1 MVPTGQHEALKAR
14 VDASLL
20 ESLPP
25 EGSEPEMLVAAMRYA
40 ATAPGKR
47 LRPLLAV
54 GTCIACGGEAE
65 IAIAPGIA
73 SELVHSFSLIHDDLP
88 CIDDDDLRR
97 GRPTCHKVYGEAIAV
112 LAGDALFALAF
123 EVLANWDASHDKI
136 ARSTQLLARASG
148 VSGLVG
154 GEVRDIL
161 GERLPPRRELVDQ
174 IHLTKTGAL
183 IQATCQMGAIAA
195 GAPPEQIAWAG
206 EFGIKVGLAFQ
217 IQDDIL
223 NVEGD
228 EEEMGK
234 SIGSD
239 TTAEKQTYPR
249 AFGLEESKT
258 IANRLIEEAISELD
272 NLPEDT
278 DLLRGLAVF
287 TISRSS

>member
-1 MVPTGQHEALKAR
+1 
-14 VDASLL
+14 
-20 ESLPP
+20 
-25 EGSEPEMLVAAMRYA
+25 MLVAAMRYA

-54 GTCIACGGEAE
+54 GTCLACGGSAE
-65 IAIAPGIA
+65 SAIAPGIA

-97 GRPTCHKVYGEAIAV
+97 GRPTCHKVFGEAIAV

-123 EVLANWDASHDKI
+123 EVLANWEASPEKI
-136 ARSTQLLARASG
+136 ATSTLLLAKASG

-154 GEVRDIL
+154 GEVRDIQ
-161 GERLPPRRELVDQ
+161 GERLPPRKELVDQ

-195 GAPPEQIAWAG
+195 GASKDQIEFAG

-249 AFGLEESKT
+249 AFGLDESKQ

-272 NLPEDT
+272 NFTGDT
-278 DLLRGLAVF
+278 DLLRRLAVF
-287 TISRSS
+287 TISRSN